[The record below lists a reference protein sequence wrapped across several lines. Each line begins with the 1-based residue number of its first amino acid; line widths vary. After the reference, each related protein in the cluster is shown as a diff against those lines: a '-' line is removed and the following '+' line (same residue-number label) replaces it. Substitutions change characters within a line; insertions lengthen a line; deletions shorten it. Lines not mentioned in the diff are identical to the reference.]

1 MNEKRHHDVIIIGGG
16 AAGLSAG
23 LVLTRA
29 RADVLLIDA
38 GQPRNA
44 PAEHM
49 HGFVSRDGMPP
60 QDFLTVGRSEVT
72 SYGGRFV
79 TASVVAIEPSADAS
93 FRVTFADGTVET
105 SRALLVATGLV
116 DELPD
121 IAGVAERWGTLIHHC
136 PYCHGHE
143 VRERRIAVIG
153 GLQREMSL
161 RQAGLLRRY
170 SDNVTLITN
179 GIELSSAELHRLIA
193 FGIAV
198 VDGAVSQLLG
208 APGALD
214 AVDLIDGSAVECD
227 AAFIAPRQAPRD
239 TLLKSLG
246 CQLDPDTGLVV
257 ADGFGQT
264 SVPGVWAAGNVVTPT
279 AQVIT
284 AAGAGSAAAIAI
296 NGWLLQQDLDAASA
310 ASPQ

>member
-1 MNEKRHHDVIIIGGG
+1 MNEKQHHDVIIIGAG

-29 RADVLLIDA
+29 QADVLLVDA

-60 QDFLTVGRSEVT
+60 QDFLAAGRTEVL
-72 SYGGRFV
+72 SYGGQIIAAAV
-79 TASVVAIEPSADAS
+79 TAVDRSAEAP
-93 FRVTFADGTVET
+93 FRVTFADGTIQT
-105 SRALLVATGLV
+105 SRAILVATGLF

-121 IAGVAERWGTLIHHC
+121 IAGVAERWGTLVHHC
-136 PYCHGHE
+136 PYCHGYE
-143 VRERRIAVIG
+143 VRQQRIAVIG
-153 GLQREMSL
+153 GHQREMSL
-161 RQAGLLRRY
+161 KQAGLLRRY
-170 SDNVTLITN
+170 SDRVTFITN
-179 GIELSSAELHRLIA
+179 GIELSPAEMHRLTA
-193 FGIAV
+193 FGVAV
-198 VDGAVSQLLG
+198 VHGTVSQLVG

-214 AVDLIDGSAVECD
+214 AVELSDGRVVECD

-239 TLLKSLG
+239 ALLRSLG
-246 CQLDPDTGLVV
+246 CETDPDTGLVA

-284 AAGAGSAAAIAI
+284 VAGAGSATAIAI

-310 ASPQ
+310 ARPR

>member
-1 MNEKRHHDVIIIGGG
+1 MSEETHHDVIIIGAG

-60 QDFLTVGRSEVT
+60 QDFLASGRAEVT

-79 TASVVAIEPSADAS
+79 QASVLTVARSADAI
-93 FRVTFADGTVET
+93 FRVALEDGAVET

-121 IAGVAERWGTLIHHC
+121 IAGLAERWGWLVHHC

-143 VRERRIAVIG
+143 VRKQKIAVIG
-153 GLQREMSL
+153 GPQREMSL
-161 RQAGLLRRY
+161 KQAGLLRRY
-170 SDNVTLITN
+170 SHRVTFITN
-179 GIELSSAELHRLIA
+179 GIELSPAELHRLTA
-193 FGIAV
+193 FGVSV
-198 VDGAVSQLLG
+198 VEGAVSQLLG

-214 AVDLIDGSAVECD
+214 AVELSDGSAVESD
-227 AAFIAPRQAPRD
+227 ATFIAPHQVPRD
-239 TLLKSLG
+239 ALLKALG
-246 CQLDPDTGLVV
+246 CQTDPDTDLVV

-279 AQVIT
+279 AQVVT
-284 AAGAGSAAAIAI
+284 AAGAGSATAIAI

-310 ASPQ
+310 ARPQ

>member
-1 MNEKRHHDVIIIGGG
+1 MSEETHHDVIIIGAG

-60 QDFLTVGRSEVT
+60 HDFLASGRAEVT

-79 TASVVAIEPSADAS
+79 QASVLTIARSADAT
-93 FRVTFADGTVET
+93 FRVALEDGAVET
-105 SRALLVATGLV
+105 SRTLLVATGLV
-116 DELPD
+116 DALPD
-121 IAGVAERWGTLIHHC
+121 IAGLAERWGSLVHHC

-143 VRERRIAVIG
+143 VRNQKIAVVG
-153 GLQREMSL
+153 GPQREMSL
-161 RQAGLLRRY
+161 KQAGLLRRY
-170 SDNVTLITN
+170 SDRVTFITN
-179 GIELSSAELHRLIA
+179 GIELSPAELHRLTA
-193 FGIAV
+193 FGVSV
-198 VDGAVSQLLG
+198 VEGAVSQLLG

-214 AVDLIDGSAVECD
+214 AVELSDGSSVECD
-227 AAFIAPRQAPRD
+227 ATFIAPRQVPRD
-239 TLLKSLG
+239 ALLKALG
-246 CQLDPDTGLVV
+246 CETEPDTDLVV

-264 SVPGVWAAGNVVTPT
+264 SVPGVWAAGNVVTPI

-284 AAGAGSAAAIAI
+284 AAGAGSATAIAI
-296 NGWLLQQDLDAASA
+296 NGWLLQQDLDAAPA
-310 ASPQ
+310 ARPQ

>member
-1 MNEKRHHDVIIIGGG
+1 MNEKKHHDVLIIGAG

-23 LVLTRA
+23 LVLARA
-29 RADVLLIDA
+29 QADVLIVDA

-60 QDFLTVGRSEVT
+60 RDFLAAGRAEVA

-79 TASVVAIEPSADAS
+79 RAAVTTIARSADGS
-93 FRVTFADGTVET
+93 FRVTFGDGMIAT

-121 IAGVAERWGTLIHHC
+121 IPGVAERWGTLVHHC
-136 PYCHGHE
+136 PYCHGYE
-143 VRERRIAVIG
+143 VRQQRIAVIG
-153 GLQREMSL
+153 GLQREMSMK
-161 RQAGLLRRY
+161 QAGLLRRY
-170 SDNVTLITN
+170 SDRVTFIAN
-179 GIELSSAELHRLIA
+179 GIELSPHELHRLTA
-193 FGIAV
+193 FGVAV
-198 VDGAVSQLLG
+198 VDGTVTQLLG
-208 APGALD
+208 APGALE
-214 AVDLIDGSAVECD
+214 AVELSDGRTVECD
-227 AAFIAPRQAPRD
+227 AAFIAPHQAPHD
-239 TLLKSLG
+239 ALLKSLG
-246 CQLDPDTGLVV
+246 CEADPDTGLVV

-284 AAGAGSAAAIAI
+284 AAGAGSATAIAI

-310 ASPQ
+310 TRPQ

>member
-1 MNEKRHHDVIIIGGG
+1 MSEETHHDVIVIGAG

-60 QDFLTVGRSEVT
+60 QDFLASGRAEVT
-72 SYGGRFV
+72 SYGGRFLQ
-79 TASVVAIEPSADAS
+79 TSALTIARSADAT
-93 FRVTFADGTVET
+93 FRVTVADGTVET
-105 SRALLVATGLV
+105 ARALLVTTGLV

-121 IAGVAERWGTLIHHC
+121 IAGLAERWGSLVHHC

-143 VRERRIAVIG
+143 VRKQKIAVIG
-153 GLQREMSL
+153 GPHREMSL
-161 RQAGLLRRY
+161 KQAGLLRRY
-170 SDNVTLITN
+170 SDRVTFITN
-179 GIELSSAELHRLIA
+179 GIELSPAELHRLTA
-193 FGIAV
+193 FGVSV
-198 VDGAVSQLLG
+198 VEGAVSQLLG

-214 AVDLIDGSAVECD
+214 AVELSDGSAVECD
-227 AAFIAPRQAPRD
+227 ATFIAPRQVPRD
-239 TLLKSLG
+239 ALLKALG
-246 CQLDPDTGLVV
+246 CQTDPDTNLVV
-257 ADGFGQT
+257 ADGVGQT

-284 AAGAGSAAAIAI
+284 AAGAGSATAIAI

-310 ASPQ
+310 ARPQ

>member
-1 MNEKRHHDVIIIGGG
+1 MNEKKHHDVIIIGAG

-23 LVLTRA
+23 LVLARA
-29 RADVLLIDA
+29 QADVLIVDA

-60 QDFLTVGRSEVT
+60 RDFLAAGRAEVA

-79 TASVVAIEPSADAS
+79 RAAVATIARSADGS
-93 FRVTFADGTVET
+93 FRVTFGDGMIAT

-121 IAGVAERWGTLIHHC
+121 IPGVAERWGTLVHHC
-136 PYCHGHE
+136 PYCHGYE
-143 VRERRIAVIG
+143 VRQQRIAVIG
-153 GLQREMSL
+153 GLQREMSMK
-161 RQAGLLRRY
+161 QAGLLRRY
-170 SDNVTLITN
+170 SDSVTFIAN
-179 GIELSSAELHRLIA
+179 GIELSPDELHRLTA
-193 FGIAV
+193 FGVAV
-198 VDGAVSQLLG
+198 VDGTVAQLLG
-208 APGALD
+208 APGALE
-214 AVDLIDGSAVECD
+214 AVELSDGRAVECD
-227 AAFIAPRQAPRD
+227 AAFIAPRQAPHD
-239 TLLKSLG
+239 ALLKSFG
-246 CQLDPDTGLVV
+246 CETDPDTGLVV

-284 AAGAGSAAAIAI
+284 AAGAGSATAIAI

-310 ASPQ
+310 ARPQ

>member
-1 MNEKRHHDVIIIGGG
+1 MDEKQHHDVIIIGAG

-60 QDFLTVGRSEVT
+60 LDFLAAGRAEIA
-72 SYGGRFV
+72 SYGGRFLA
-79 TASVVAIEPSADAS
+79 ASVVAIERSADAS
-93 FRVTFADGTVET
+93 FGVTFADGTAQT
-105 SRALLVATGLV
+105 CRAILVATGLV

-121 IAGVAERWGTLIHHC
+121 IRGVAERWGTLVHHC

-143 VRERRIAVIG
+143 VREQKIAVIG
-153 GLQREMSL
+153 GPQREMSL
-161 RQAGLLRRY
+161 KQAGLIRRY
-170 SDNVTLITN
+170 SDSVTLITN
-179 GIELSSAELHRLIA
+179 GIDLTPAELIRLTA
-193 FGIAV
+193 FGVAV
-198 VDGAVSQLLG
+198 EHGFVSGLTG
-208 APGALD
+208 APGSLD
-214 AVDLIDGSAVECD
+214 AIELTDGSAVTSD

-239 TLLKSLG
+239 ALLRSLG
-246 CQLDPDTGLVV
+246 CQTDPATGLVG
-257 ADGFGQT
+257 ADGSGQT

-284 AAGAGSAAAIAI
+284 AAGAGSATAIVI
-296 NGWLLQQDLDAASA
+296 NGWLLQQDLDAASVA
-310 ASPQ
+310 RPQ

>member
-1 MNEKRHHDVIIIGGG
+1 MNEKRDHDVVIIGAG

-29 RADVLLIDA
+29 RAGVLLIDA

-49 HGFVSRDGMPP
+49 HGFVSRDGIPP
-60 QDFLTVGRSEVT
+60 QDFLAAGRAEVA
-72 SYGGRFV
+72 SYGGQFV
-79 TASVVAIEPSADAS
+79 AAAVVAIERSADTS
-93 FRVTFADGTVET
+93 FRVTFADGTVQT

-121 IAGVAERWGTLIHHC
+121 IAGVAERWGTLVHHC

-143 VRERRIAVIG
+143 VREQRIAVIG
-153 GLQREMSL
+153 GHQRDMSL
-161 RQAGLLRRY
+161 KQAGLLRRY
-170 SDNVTLITN
+170 SDRVTLITN
-179 GIELSSAELHRLIA
+179 GIELSPAELHRLTT
-193 FGIAV
+193 FGVAV
-198 VDGAVSQLLG
+198 VEGAVSQLIG

-214 AVDLIDGSAVECD
+214 AVELSDGRAVECD

-239 TLLKSLG
+239 ALLKSLS
-246 CQLDPDTGLVV
+246 CETDADTGLVV

-284 AAGAGSAAAIAI
+284 AAGAGSATAIDI
-296 NGWLLQQDLDAASA
+296 NGWLLQQDLDAA
-310 ASPQ
+310 